1 MQITIR
7 MNGSK
12 DEVEIDG
19 HTFDRSTLSTTER
32 NTMAEMIRAALF
44 DPMVTRKPRKPR
56 KHRRNRRR
64 KGA

>member
-19 HTFDRSTLSTTER
+19 HTFDRSTLSKTER
-32 NTMAEMIRAALF
+32 NTMAEMIRDALF
-44 DPMVTRKPRKPR
+44 VPMVTRKPR

>member
-19 HTFDRSTLSTTER
+19 HTFDRSTLSKTER
-32 NTMAEMIRAALF
+32 NTMAEMIRDALF